1 VADPNPGVLTA
12 YRPDDRDALAAARF
26 DNIAA
31 LRIVAYL
38 IDAAIVALLLT
49 CAFAVGLV
57 LTVLTLGLLA
67 PILGFLSF
75 AVVLVGYSTLLVGGA
90 RSATFGM
97 RMMGI
102 EVRRLD
108 GSRPGFIHAAVHVIL
123 FYALHA
129 PFLFLLLL
137 VGLFNAQRRLVH
149 DFLTGILVVRA
160 DRP

>member
-1 VADPNPGVLTA
+1 MLTA
-12 YRPDDRDALAAARF
+12 YRPDDREALAAARF

-31 LRIVAYL
+31 LRVVAYL
-38 IDAAIVALLLT
+38 IDAAIVAVLLA
-49 CAFAVGLV
+49 CALAIGLV

-67 PILGFLSF
+67 PVLGFLSF
-75 AVVLVGYSTLLVGGA
+75 AVVLVGYSTILVGGSK
-90 RSATFGM
+90 SATFGM

-108 GSRPGFIHAAVHVIL
+108 GSRPDFILAAVHVIL

-137 VGLFNAQRRLVH
+137 VGLFNPQRRLAH
-149 DFLTGILVVRA
+149 DFLTGIMVVRA
-160 DRP
+160 DRQ